1 MQKII
6 VKTLNWLCITA
17 ITILTVIILLQVIAR
32 ILNFTLIGTDEL
44 SRLLIVWLTFLG
56 TSLAFHEDMHLS
68 VQYFVNKLDDKKK
81 RFVNLLVN
89 GLLIMFFLII
99 AFYGVKFSIATMN
112 YVSSSLQ
119 LPMSIFYLALPVG
132 ALFSIYFLIIST
144 KNIYE
149 SKR

>member
-1 MQKII
+1 MQKVI

-68 VQYFVNKLDDKKK
+68 VQYFVNKLDDNKK
-81 RFVNLLVN
+81 RFVKILVK
-89 GLLIMFFLII
+89 GLLIMFLLII
-99 AFYGVKFSIATMN
+99 AFYAVKLSITIMN
-112 YVSSSLQ
+112 YISSTLL
-119 LPMSIFYLALPVG
+119 LPMSIVYLALPVG
-132 ALFSIYFLIIST
+132 ELFSIYILIIST

-149 SKR
+149 SNR

>member
-1 MQKII
+1 MQKVI

-81 RFVNLLVN
+81 RFVNLC
-89 GLLIMFFLII
+89 
-99 AFYGVKFSIATMN
+99 KKSK
-112 YVSSSLQ
+112 
-119 LPMSIFYLALPVG
+119 
-132 ALFSIYFLIIST
+132 T
-144 KNIYE
+144 KL
-149 SKR
+149 

>member
-1 MQKII
+1 MQKVI

-112 YVSSSLQ
+112 YVLSSLQ